1 MDAHPSGSAPSPL
14 SHRPR
19 LTPGVPA
26 GGVAAVLVALGVI
39 VWGSIAGDPVGN
51 KFSVKVDTDFS
62 LPSPP
67 APPAPPAPPEA
78 PSINVDVEG
87 IRRSVAEAMR
97 QAEMNK
103 DPDKLRMAEEKLAMA
118 QEKLA
123 AMDGM
128 IPKAAQE
135 ALAAA
140 KSQVQAERARI
151 VSDAVAGATRESEI
165 VGESYSQ
172 SFTAPGGVRLANIQG
187 DVMIEVSSRAEKVQ
201 VNVDGGGG
209 LRTSLANGVLTIS
222 GRGNDGAD
230 VRLVVPESAR
240 MNIAGHAGDVTIAGR
255 SEAPL
260 DVQMRRGTLRA
271 DRTSGA
277 TVNIAESGSVY
288 IERVDGPFRARI
300 GGSADIRVDR
310 TETADLEVM
319 GRADISI
326 GRINDATNIAV
337 PGYADINIDRVNG
350 PVRVKFGGAGN
361 IAIKEGRAE
370 PLQATLNGAGSLDF
384 GGVAVN
390 PQVTA
395 AGSGSVS
402 IARHE
407 GTPSLNSSG
416 SGGIHLGE

>member
-39 VWGSIAGDPVGN
+39 VWGSIAGDPVGDTVS
-51 KFSVKVDTDFS
+51 FKVDTDFS
-62 LPSPP
+62 IP

-97 QAEMNK
+97 QAEMNN

-118 QEKLA
+118 QQKLA
-123 AMDGM
+123 AMEGM

-140 KSQVQAERARI
+140 KAQVQAERARI
-151 VSDAVAGATRESEI
+151 VSNSVAGVATQESEI
-165 VGESYSQ
+165 VGDSYRQ

-209 LRTSLANGVLTIS
+209 LRTSLTNGVLTIS
-222 GRGNDGAD
+222 GRGDDGAD

-361 IAIKEGRAE
+361 ISIKDGRAE

-402 IARHE
+402 IAKHE